1 MATDREPIN
10 FRVSKITHN
19 WLEEAAGKL
28 NLSRNIIAKQ
38 MILLAKHDLDAR
50 FFPFVFS
57 MLVAKNQNETKWV
70 KPKSNKPNSNKLISK
85 SLKNADDFEGC
96 CRHITDT
103 LMQFRDLGFQ
113 ADENQR
119 CGAIIK
125 IVRSFCTLHDDNF
138 KDFNFTQFGKDA
150 NRDRLLEIAWQNE
163 PRMKQ

>member
-38 MILLAKHDLDAR
+38 MILLAKHELDTR
-50 FFPFVFS
+50 YYPFVFL
-57 MLVAKNQNETKWV
+57 MLAAKNQNETKGV

-85 SLKNADDFEGC
+85 SLKDADDFEGC

-103 LMQFRDLGFQ
+103 LAQFRDLGFQ
-113 ADENQR
+113 PDENQR

-125 IVRSFCTLHDDNF
+125 IVRSFCTGQDNNF

-150 NRDRLLEIAWQNE
+150 SRDRLLEIAWQNE